1 MIYPRAVQPRAP
13 PVNSLLLGDVDVGYS
28 GPVPHKSLGRSLA
41 KLDRGIAVEVG
52 ARIKVARLAA
62 GLTQARL
69 AEGRY
74 TKAYISAL
82 ENGLSKPSLAAL
94 TFIAG
99 RLSLPVTH
107 FLDQASPAWSRLEAD
122 LRLASGDWLV
132 AADAYRGLL
141 ESETHPTRRAELE
154 RGLAEALFR
163 LDQPKEAL
171 RLASSAAAA
180 FDAVGAAADA
190 AAARY
195 WMAGAFIVLD
205 NETEARS
212 ILRALLDQVRGGLKV
227 EPDWEV
233 RILIALAN
241 ADGRGGEESR
251 ALGYLEEARA
261 LVADVDDRRRA
272 VFTHS
277 LAASYRE
284 RGDLEAA
291 VRLANQ
297 AMAQYRAMFLE
308 REVAMLENELALNYM
323 GLGSLERARS
333 FAAAAEQRMRAV
345 GDERGRAHVVE
356 TRAQISLAEGD
367 LTGAAAI
374 AAEAL
379 DLATREGNQK
389 AAVSAS
395 LTLARIARKAGD
407 PKLAAERMEAA
418 AGLAREH
425 ARPQQLRDILT
436 EWSDVVSELGD
447 DAAAYR
453 LSREAL
459 RLGRS

>member
-1 MIYPRAVQPRAP
+1 M
-13 PVNSLLLGDVDVGYS
+13 
-28 GPVPHKSLGRSLA
+28 PHKSLGRSLA

-52 ARIKVARLAA
+52 ARIKAARLGA

-107 FLDQASPAWSRLEAD
+107 FLEEASPAWSRLEAD
-122 LRLASGDWLV
+122 LRLASGDWAV
-132 AADAYRGLL
+132 AADAYRDLL
-141 ESETHPTRRAELE
+141 PGETHPTRRAELE
-154 RGLAEALFR
+154 RGLAEALYR
-163 LDQPKEAL
+163 LDQHEEAL

-195 WMAGAFIVLD
+195 WMAGAFIMLD
-205 NETEARS
+205 NEAEARS
-212 ILRALLDQVRGGLKV
+212 ILRGVLDQVRAGLKV

-241 ADGRGGEESR
+241 ADHRGGEESR

-261 LVADVDDRRRA
+261 LVSNVDDRRRA
-272 VFTHS
+272 VFLSS

-297 AMAQYRAMFLE
+297 AMARYRELFLE
-308 REVAMLENELALNYM
+308 SEVALLENELALNYM
-323 GLGSLERARS
+323 GMGSYERARAYAS
-333 FAAAAEQRMRAV
+333 AADERMRSI
-345 GDERGRAHVVE
+345 GDHRHRAHIVE
-356 TRAQISLAEGD
+356 TQAQIALAEGD
-367 LTGAAAI
+367 LVGAATI

-379 DLATREGNQK
+379 ELATREDNHK

-407 PKLAAERMEAA
+407 PKLAAERMDGAA
-418 AGLAREH
+418 TLAREH

-436 EWSDVVSELGD
+436 EWSDVLSELGD
-447 DAAAYR
+447 DKGAYR

-459 RLGRS
+459 QLGRP

>member
-1 MIYPRAVQPRAP
+1 M
-13 PVNSLLLGDVDVGYS
+13 
-28 GPVPHKSLGRSLA
+28 PHKSLGRSLA

-52 ARIKVARLAA
+52 TRIKAARLAA

-94 TFIAG
+94 TFIAT

-107 FLDQASPAWSRLEAD
+107 FLEEATPAWSRLEAD
-122 LRLASGDWLV
+122 LRLASGDWAV
-132 AADAYRGLL
+132 AADAYRDLL
-141 ESETHPTRRAELE
+141 AGATHATRRAELE
-154 RGLAEALFR
+154 RGLAEALYR
-163 LDQPKEAL
+163 MDQFQEAL
-171 RLASSAAAA
+171 RVASSSAAA
-180 FDAVGAAADA
+180 FDAIGAAADA

-195 WMAGAFIVLD
+195 WMAGAFIMLD

-212 ILRALLDQVRGGLKV
+212 ILRGLLDQLRAGLKV

-241 ADGRGGEESR
+241 ADGRGGEEAR

-261 LVADVDDRRRA
+261 LVGKVDDRRRA
-272 VFTHS
+272 VFLNS
-277 LAASYRE
+277 LAVSYRE

-297 AMAQYRAMFLE
+297 AMARYRELFLE
-308 REVAMLENELALNYM
+308 GEVALLENELALNYM
-323 GLGSLERARS
+323 GMGSFERARS
-333 FAAAAEQRMRAV
+333 YATAA
-345 GDERGRAHVVE
+345 DERMDAIGDHRNRAHVVE
-356 TRAQISLAEGD
+356 TRSQIALAEGD
-367 LTGAAAI
+367 LAGAEAI
-374 AAEAL
+374 ASEAL
-379 DLATREGNQK
+379 ELATREQNHK
-389 AAVSAS
+389 AAVSAT

-407 PKLAAERMEAA
+407 PKIAAERMEAA
-418 AGLAREH
+418 ATLAREH
-425 ARPQQLRDILT
+425 ARPQQLRDVLT
-436 EWSDVVSELGD
+436 EWSDVLSELGD
-447 DAAAYR
+447 DKGAYR

-459 RLGRS
+459 HLGRS

>member
-1 MIYPRAVQPRAP
+1 M
-13 PVNSLLLGDVDVGYS
+13 
-28 GPVPHKSLGRSLA
+28 PHKSLGRSLA

-69 AEGRY
+69 ADGRY

-107 FLDQASPAWSRLEAD
+107 FLEAATPAWSRLEAD
-122 LRLASGDWLV
+122 LRLASGDWAV
-132 AADAYRGLL
+132 AADAYRELL
-141 ESETHPTRRAELE
+141 EDESHPTRRAELE
-154 RGLAEALFR
+154 RGLAEALYR
-163 LDQPKEAL
+163 LDQHAESL
-171 RLASSAAAA
+171 RVASSAAAA

-190 AAARY
+190 AVARY
-195 WMAGAFIVLD
+195 WMAGAFIMLD

-212 ILRALLDQVRGGLKV
+212 ILRGLLDQVRAGMKG

-241 ADGRGGEESR
+241 ADGRGGEEGR

-272 VFTHS
+272 MFLNA
-277 LAASYRE
+277 LAVSYRE

-291 VRLANQ
+291 IRTANQ
-297 AMAQYRAMFLE
+297 AIARYRELFLD
-308 REVAMLENELALNYM
+308 REIALLENELALNYM

-333 FAAAAEQRMRAV
+333 HAAAADERMRAI
-345 GDERGRAHVVE
+345 GDERGRAQSSRRAPRSRLPGAILRGRRRPRPGPSSWRHGKTI
-356 TRAQISLAEGD
+356 TR
-367 LTGAAAI
+367 
-374 AAEAL
+374 
-379 DLATREGNQK
+379 
-389 AAVSAS
+389 
-395 LTLARIARKAGD
+395 
-407 PKLAAERMEAA
+407 P
-418 AGLAREH
+418 
-425 ARPQQLRDILT
+425 P
-436 EWSDVVSELGD
+436 
-447 DAAAYR
+447 
-453 LSREAL
+453 
-459 RLGRS
+459 